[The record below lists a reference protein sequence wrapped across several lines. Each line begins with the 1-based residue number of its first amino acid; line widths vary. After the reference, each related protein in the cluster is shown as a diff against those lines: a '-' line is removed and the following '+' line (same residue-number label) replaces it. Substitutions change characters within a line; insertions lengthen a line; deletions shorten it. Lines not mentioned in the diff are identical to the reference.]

1 MGNQRHGR
9 KSRAASPKRKRG
21 ESTDQSEL
29 SDLNDILE
37 NISKNSNK
45 VESAVNVILKHEALR
60 HLITKAI
67 KSELSSELTP
77 LQNQIDYL
85 KIKLDDQEQYSRRT
99 NLKISGIKEQGRD
112 ENTDDL
118 VLDVINNLILKHQGV
133 ALNYSQI
140 GRTHRVGPPPTT
152 STKNRPRDIII
163 RFISYRD
170 RDLVFRNKKNLKSV
184 NERQSPDRRLYVN
197 EALTQRRAS
206 LYKKTRD
213 LFRNK
218 KIKNCWTHDGKIL
231 VKSLAEKTVQ
241 ITDEKDLEQFLKIT
255 VVQDP
260 NTSYV
265 KPSYKDALSN
275 NSVLNASA
283 ATFVSHGSRDKLI
296 TSTPMQTTNQSKN
309 IHS

>member
-1 MGNQRHGR
+1 M
-9 KSRAASPKRKRG
+9 
-21 ESTDQSEL
+21 
-29 SDLNDILE
+29 
-37 NISKNSNK
+37 
-45 VESAVNVILKHEALR
+45 
-60 HLITKAI
+60 ITKTI

-99 NLKISGIKEQGRD
+99 NLKISGIKEQGRE

-133 ALNYSQI
+133 SLNYSHI

-170 RDLVFRNKKNLKSV
+170 RDLVFRNKKNLKSF
-184 NERQSPDRRLYVN
+184 NECQSPDRRLYVN

-255 VVQDP
+255 VVQNP
-260 NTSYV
+260 TTSYV

-275 NSVLNASA
+275 NNSVLNATAS
-283 ATFVSHGSRDKLI
+283 TFVSHETRDKFI
-296 TSTPMQTTNQSKN
+296 ISTPMQTTNQSKD

>member
-1 MGNQRHGR
+1 MII
-9 KSRAASPKRKRG
+9 K
-21 ESTDQSEL
+21 T
-29 SDLNDILE
+29 
-37 NISKNSNK
+37 
-45 VESAVNVILKHEALR
+45 
-60 HLITKAI
+60 I

-99 NLKISGIKEQGRD
+99 NLKISGIKEQGRG

-133 ALNYSQI
+133 SLNYSHI

-152 STKNRPRDIII
+152 SKKNRPRDIII

-170 RDLVFRNKKNLKSV
+170 RDLVFRNKKNLKSF
-184 NERQSPDRRLYVN
+184 NQRQSPDRRLYVN

-260 NTSYV
+260 TTSYV

-275 NSVLNASA
+275 DNSVLMRRRLHLFHTKLVINLLPR
-283 ATFVSHGSRDKLI
+283 HQSRLQTRARTSILNFINITIIIIQCCQLYYSIYLLKFILLI
-296 TSTPMQTTNQSKN
+296 TYL
-309 IHS
+309 

>member
-1 MGNQRHGR
+1 M
-9 KSRAASPKRKRG
+9 
-21 ESTDQSEL
+21 
-29 SDLNDILE
+29 
-37 NISKNSNK
+37 
-45 VESAVNVILKHEALR
+45 
-60 HLITKAI
+60 ITKAI
-67 KSELSSELTP
+67 KSEVSSELAP

-170 RDLVFRNKKNLKSV
+170 RDLVFRNKKNLKSF
-184 NERQSPDRRLYVN
+184 NECQSPDRRLYVN

-231 VKSLAEKTVQ
+231 VKSLVKKTVQ

-283 ATFVSHGSRDKLI
+283 ATFVSHGSRDKLV
-296 TSTPMQTTNQSKN
+296 TSTPMQTTNHSKN

>member
-1 MGNQRHGR
+1 M
-9 KSRAASPKRKRG
+9 
-21 ESTDQSEL
+21 
-29 SDLNDILE
+29 
-37 NISKNSNK
+37 
-45 VESAVNVILKHEALR
+45 
-60 HLITKAI
+60 ITKTI

-99 NLKISGIKEQGRD
+99 NLKISGIKDQSRE

-133 ALNYSQI
+133 SLNYSPI
-140 GRTHRVGPPPTT
+140 GRTHRVGPPPTTRT

-170 RDLVFRNKKNLKSV
+170 RDLVFRNKKNLKSF
-184 NERQSPDRRLYVN
+184 NERQSPDRRLYEN

-213 LFRNK
+213 LLTNK

-241 ITDEKDLEQFLKIT
+241 ITDEKDLEQLLKIT
-255 VVQDP
+255 VVQNP
-260 NTSYV
+260 TTSYV
-265 KPSYKDALSN
+265 KHSYKDALSN
-275 NSVLNASA
+275 NAVLNATAS
-283 ATFVSHGSRDKLI
+283 TFASHETRDKCI
-296 TSTPMQTTNQSKN
+296 TSTPDYKPEQKYPFLTL
-309 IHS
+309 